1 MKYTLKEMC
10 ANALRQDLATH
21 DFQFLWKHYYLMTYA
36 VKELLDNQGN
46 TLNVSDY
53 AALNAL
59 LRDWEA
65 LTINDQYGM
74 FEECKDGDWHTTV
87 LKLARHYVSA
97 NSGKYIE
104 HTKSLYLDSFR
115 QLSSNMVREVHGDNT
130 LIALQFES
138 SVKSIP
144 ANCFSGNPNL
154 STVIIPSTTYF
165 IGSKAFADCPNLST
179 VYIDGE
185 PTIENGAFPASAK
198 ILHTG
203 VSAPAPTNNKELES
217 KVTDLEAQVKEAK
230 ADKEILAKESS
241 ELKAKIE
248 DIKASM
254 GKMSVE
260 LNDAVHERDA
270 LKAELEQAKEKL
282 AQPVEIPT
290 PAPAPTVDKV
300 VAELITSMLP
310 NGSKMIEK
318 AETDKQFAE
327 TVLMSTYEKC
337 LTLKYKFGVTELQRG
352 EMIDAKIANLTKHS
366 ENDYAKAMST
376 LKAMSDEGLL
386 SSRHLDAI
394 RSLTGEVDKKSTY
407 KEKILTILEEHGLT
421 ESDYQSKYDECL
433 STINK
438 TELKYTPTKD
448 YDKLVADNIE
458 NYLSH
463 GGSLEDAIRKH
474 KGLAPGTDVSSEV
487 ESLKMMREVMSS
499 SLSGMSE
506 EDALLSLVPR
516 LP

>member
-46 TLNVSDY
+46 TLSVSDY

-74 FEECKDGDWHTTV
+74 FEECKDGDWHSTV

-97 NSGKYIE
+97 NSEKYIE

-115 QLSSNMVREVHGDNT
+115 QISSSMVREVHGDHT

-138 SVKSIP
+138 GVKSIP

-185 PTIENGAFPASAK
+185 PTIENGALPATAK

-203 VSAPAPTNNKELES
+203 VSAPAPTNNKELED
-217 KVTDLEAQVKEAK
+217 KITNLEEQLKETK
-230 ADKEILAKESS
+230 ADKDILTNESS
-241 ELKAKIE
+241 ALKTKIE
-248 DIKASM
+248 DIRVSM

-270 LKAELEQAKEKL
+270 LKEKL
-282 AQPVEIPT
+282 AQP
-290 PAPAPTVDKV
+290 PAPTSTVDKV

-318 AETDKQFAE
+318 AEADKQFAE

-352 EMIDAKIANLTKHS
+352 ETIDAKIANLTKHS

-407 KEKILTILEEHGLT
+407 KEKILATLEEHGYT
-421 ESDYQSKYDECL
+421 EGDYQSKYDECL

-448 YDKLVADNIE
+448 YDKLVADNME

-474 KGLAPGTDVSSEV
+474 KGLAPDTDVSSEV